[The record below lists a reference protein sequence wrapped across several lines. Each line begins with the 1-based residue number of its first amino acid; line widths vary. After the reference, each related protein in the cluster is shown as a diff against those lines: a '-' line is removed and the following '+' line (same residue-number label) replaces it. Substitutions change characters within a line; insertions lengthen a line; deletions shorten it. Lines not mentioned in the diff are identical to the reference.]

1 MTRALSAAAAAV
13 AAAMLLA
20 ACGDGNRSAQSGL
33 PANSALIT
41 NADVDKYKPHTP
53 ERTFMA
59 WWRAIQYTDGRTYLS
74 LLSTP
79 LRNRRRQDKAHR
91 DELPIVALQ
100 LTPARPHIKRLDI
113 RGDSATLY
121 AEIEFR
127 SLVGAD
133 KYSSTRRPQAFPMV
147 REGKEWRMADD
158 LFVEA
163 AAAPELLKRQR
174 LAARAGVLP
183 QSPTS
188 APTQTPA
195 TPAPATPAPTQ
206 TPATPTSPA
215 PNR

>member
-1 MTRALSAAAAAV
+1 MTRALRAAAAAV

-20 ACGDGNRSAQSGL
+20 ACGDGNRAAQSGL

-41 NADVDKYKPHTP
+41 SADVDKYKPHTP
-53 ERTFMA
+53 ERTFLA
-59 WWRAIQYTDGRTYLS
+59 WWRAIQYTDGRGYLS

-100 LTPARPHIKRLDI
+100 LTPARPHIKGVEI

-163 AAAPELLKRQR
+163 AAAPELQKRQR
-174 LAARAGVLP
+174 LAAKAGVRLQP
-183 QSPTS
+183 
-188 APTQTPA
+188 APTQTPV
-195 TPAPATPAPTQ
+195 PRQAPATPAPTE
-206 TPATPTSPA
+206 TPVAPTP
-215 PNR
+215 

>member
-1 MTRALSAAAAAV
+1 MTRALSAAAAGV
-13 AAAMLLA
+13 AATMLLA
-20 ACGDGNRSAQSGL
+20 ACGDGNREAQSGL

-41 NADVDKYKPHTP
+41 TADVEKYKPHTP
-53 ERTFMA
+53 ERTFLA
-59 WWRAIQYTDGRTYLS
+59 WWRAIQYTDGRGYLS
-74 LLSTP
+74 LLSAP
-79 LRNRRRQDKAHR
+79 LRNRHRQDKAHR
-91 DELPIVALQ
+91 EQLPIVALQ
-100 LTPARPHIKRLDI
+100 LTPARPHIKRVAI

-174 LAARAGVLP
+174 RAAKAGVRP
-183 QSPTS
+183 QP

-195 TPAPATPAPTQ
+195 PRQAPATPAPTE
-206 TPATPTSPA
+206 TPVAPT
-215 PNR
+215 R